1 MLRMTRSEHSAA
13 FARALRREREARDL
27 SRRQLAAM
35 SGVSERALINYEN
48 AVNEPPLGQAA
59 KLASALGLTIDQML
73 SGDRGADPA
82 AAPGDARHLLEES
95 IRLQQIALVSLD
107 EDE

>member
-1 MLRMTRSEHSAA
+1 MLRMGGSEHSRA
-13 FARALRREREARDL
+13 FARALREERTTRGL
-27 SRRQLAAM
+27 SRRQLAAI

-59 KLASALGLTIDQML
+59 KLAASLGLTIDEML
-73 SGDRGADPA
+73 AGSNRGKPA
-82 AAPGDARHLLEES
+82 PTAGDARDLLEES

-107 EDE
+107 DE